1 MLEQKN
7 LSTQFPLEKR
17 FIEALHCIATG
28 LVTSNQEVKRSSACA
43 YPQHSAS
50 DQSHSASFGKD
61 AHSSEK

>member
-17 FIEALHCIATG
+17 FIEALHRSATG
-28 LVTSNQEVKRSSACA
+28 LVTSDQEVMRSSSCA

-50 DQSHSASFGKD
+50 DQSHSASIGKE
-61 AHSSEK
+61 AHSIEK